1 MSDDQNFPSVTPVD
15 PAAGQV
21 PVAPGSVPTAQ
32 AVLGTPTAPQPIAGG
47 RRRESIAGLTQT
59 TEQVQT
65 PQSETPAETSVEA
78 TPESAPESPVEVAPT
93 APETER
99 SAELGP
105 ELEKFVEQT
114 EKQSDKQPPE
124 TVIAAQTMPS
134 NVPKTVKQP
143 VVVLPMTQ
151 KTLKLGQRKGM
162 NTSIRWLAE
171 WCVRQIK
178 KFSSILVVYRENE

>member
-1 MSDDQNFPSVTPVD
+1 MSDDQNLTPANPATTPSDT
-15 PAAGQV
+15 
-21 PVAPGSVPTAQ
+21 VAPGSAPTAQ
-32 AVLGTPTAPQPIAGG
+32 AVLGTPTPPAPIAGG
-47 RRRESIAGLTQT
+47 RQRESISGITQVEQPAT
-59 TEQVQT
+59 T
-65 PQSETPAETSVEA
+65 PPETVP
-78 TPESAPESPVEVAPT
+78 EVAPEAPAEIVAT
-93 APETER
+93 PPETER

-124 TVIAAQTMPS
+124 TVISAPTMPAS
-134 NVPKTVKQP
+134 IPKTVKQP

-151 KTLKLGQRKGM
+151 KDLQLGQRKSTT
-162 NTSIRWLAE
+162 NSIRWLAE